1 MTDPA
6 DLPPRDIPDD
16 LVVFALIG
24 GPWLA
29 RAYFSLR
36 LLACVPTGKPSSPG
50 SLDQPGHA
58 AATARG
64 VGALPY
70 HQHGPDRPRLP
81 VRGGAAGVFMLHCSH
96 FAPLAPPPARP
107 VLVLP

>member
-29 RAYFSLR
+29 RAFFSLR
-36 LLACVPTGKPSSPG
+36 LLAFVAHT
-50 SLDQPGHA
+50 
-58 AATARG
+58 
-64 VGALPY
+64 
-70 HQHGPDRPRLP
+70 
-81 VRGGAAGVFMLHCSH
+81 
-96 FAPLAPPPARP
+96 LAPWHAGSYLEIRRKLKA
-107 VLVLP
+107 VAEIRA

>member
-1 MTDPA
+1 MIDRD

-36 LLACVPTGKPSSPG
+36 LLAFIINT
-50 SLDQPGHA
+50 
-58 AATARG
+58 
-64 VGALPY
+64 
-70 HQHGPDRPRLP
+70 
-81 VRGGAAGVFMLHCSH
+81 
-96 FAPLAPPPARP
+96 LAPWHAGSYLEIRRNLKPMAEIRA
-107 VLVLP
+107 

>member
-1 MTDPA
+1 MTDRD

-36 LLACVPTGKPSSPG
+36 LLAFIIHT
-50 SLDQPGHA
+50 
-58 AATARG
+58 
-64 VGALPY
+64 
-70 HQHGPDRPRLP
+70 
-81 VRGGAAGVFMLHCSH
+81 
-96 FAPLAPPPARP
+96 LAPWRYGSYLEIRRTLKAVAEIRA
-107 VLVLP
+107 